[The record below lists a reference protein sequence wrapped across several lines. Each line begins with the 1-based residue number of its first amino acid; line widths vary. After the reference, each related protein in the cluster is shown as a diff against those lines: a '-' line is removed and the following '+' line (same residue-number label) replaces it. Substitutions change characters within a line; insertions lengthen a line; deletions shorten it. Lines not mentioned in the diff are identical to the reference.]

1 MKANKYLLILFFT
14 ALWLPG
20 YTQAQTYV
28 VGGDF
33 DYPPFTY
40 IDKSGTARGFDIDVL
55 NAISA
60 ETGIKFKYKLSEW
73 DSAFNSLQKGNTDI
87 LAGVIFS
94 KERERLLDF
103 SHPVHTEYYSIF
115 INKNLHFSDISD
127 LYNYK
132 LMVLR
137 GDISIEKF
145 LIPNGLFQN
154 YIEAKSLPEAI
165 AGIESGRA
173 DFVIAPHA
181 LGMNEIIKHRYKN
194 IEVKGPPLI
203 PSVYCFAVKK
213 GNAALL
219 GILNKG
225 ITELRDNGELAKI
238 QAKWAIYE
246 RDDYKHK
253 RIAKLI
259 LISFLIG
266 LLLLALVFIW
276 VVSLR
281 KQIKKKTKSINLKNE
296 ALREREERLQLIINL
311 ANEGVVIAQDL
322 NLALVNPKTCEIA
335 GRSEGELKNT
345 PFLDIIHPDDRELTK
360 NNFNKRLKGEA
371 LETKYEIRI
380 LNSNN
385 TIRWVQVY
393 GTKIDWQGKPATLNF
408 LNDITEAKAIARTL
422 EESEA
427 KFRYIA
433 ENSSD
438 VIWHVDTNLICDY
451 ISLADEKMRGYTQE
465 EVVGTHL
472 FDILKPGK
480 FDHLIANLQKR
491 FADEKAGIKTTIA
504 PRYELEE
511 KCKDGSW
518 VWVEATATPHHDENG
533 NFLGLNGVTRDIS
546 KRKKAEAE
554 IEQKTKQ
561 LIAANADKDRFV
573 SILAHD
579 LRSPF
584 QSLLGFLALL
594 NDNIEEYTTEQ
605 IAEIIKKLYESANNT
620 YNFLEDLLEW
630 TRSQKTPFQP
640 REIPFKDIWSDVINA
655 IEGSANSKGI
665 SISNNIPLD
674 LVLYA
679 DGNMLK
685 TVLRNLISNAIKFT
699 HKGGSIKLSAV
710 ETEEG
715 ICISVADTGVG
726 MTQKNS
732 SKLFD
737 ITKNYTTKGTLD
749 EKGSGFGLLLCKEF
763 IEKHKGGIW
772 VESEVDK
779 GSIFT
784 FLLPL
789 SDKNTLSHNR

>member
-1 MKANKYLLILFFT
+1 MTAIKYLLILFFT
-14 ALWLPG
+14 ALLLPG
-20 YTQAQTYV
+20 YGQAKTYV

-33 DYPPFTY
+33 NYPPFTY
-40 IDKSGTARGFDIDVL
+40 IDKTGNARGFDIDVL

-60 ETGIKFKYKLSEW
+60 ETGIKFKYKLSQW
-73 DSAFNSLQKGNTDI
+73 DSAFNDLETGNTDI

-94 KERERLLDF
+94 NERGRLLDF
-103 SHPVHTEYYSIF
+103 SHPVQTEYYSIF
-115 INKNLHFSDISD
+115 IRKKLHFKDISD

-132 LMVLR
+132 LMVLK
-137 GDISIEKF
+137 GDISIERF
-145 LIPNGLFQN
+145 LIPNGLFHN

-165 AGIESGRA
+165 AGIESGKA
-173 DFVIAPHA
+173 DYVIAPYS
-181 LGMNEIIKHRYKN
+181 LGMDEIMKHKYKN
-194 IEVKGPPLI
+194 IEIKGPPLI
-203 PSVYCFAVKK
+203 PSIYCFAVKK
-213 GNAALL
+213 GNSNLL
-219 GILNKG
+219 GVLNKG
-225 ITELRDNGELAKI
+225 ISELRNNGELAKI

-246 RDDYKHK
+246 RDNYKYR
-253 RIAKLI
+253 RISRLI
-259 LISFLIG
+259 LISFLIA
-266 LLLLALVFIW
+266 LLVLALVFIW
-276 VVSLR
+276 VVLLR

-296 ALREREERLQLIINL
+296 ALHEREERLQLIINL

-335 GRSEGELKNT
+335 GRSEDELKNT
-345 PFLDIIHPDDRELTK
+345 PFLDIIHPEDRELTK
-360 NNFNKRLKGEA
+360 HNYEKRLKGEA
-371 LETKYEIRI
+371 PESKYEIRI

-385 TIRWVQVY
+385 TIRWVEVY
-393 GTKIDWQGKPATLNF
+393 GRKIDWQGKPATLNF
-408 LNDITEAKAIARTL
+408 LNDITEAKAFARTL

-451 ISLADEKMRGYTQE
+451 ISLADERMRGYTQE
-465 EVVGTHL
+465 EVLGGHL
-472 FDILKPGK
+472 FDILKPGT

-504 PRYELEE
+504 PIYELEE

-554 IEQKTKQ
+554 IELKTKQ
-561 LIAANADKDRFV
+561 LIAANTDKDRFV

-640 REIPFKDIWSDVINA
+640 REIPFKDIWSDIINA

-679 DGNMLK
+679 DSNMLK

-699 HKGGSIKLSAV
+699 HKGGSIKLFSV
-710 ETEEG
+710 EIEEG
-715 ICISVADTGVG
+715 INISVADTGVG
-726 MTQKNS
+726 MTEDVS

-737 ITKNYTTKGTLD
+737 ITNKYTTKGTLN
-749 EKGSGFGLLLCKEF
+749 ETGSGFGLVLCKEF
-763 IEKHKGGIW
+763 LEKHKGKIW

-784 FLLPL
+784 FLLPFQI
-789 SDKNTLSHNR
+789 KTH